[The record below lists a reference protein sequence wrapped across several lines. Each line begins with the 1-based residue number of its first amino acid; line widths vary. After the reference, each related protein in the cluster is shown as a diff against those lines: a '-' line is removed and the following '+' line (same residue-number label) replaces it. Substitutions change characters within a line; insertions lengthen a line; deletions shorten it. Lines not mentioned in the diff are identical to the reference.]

1 MTDKDREAFEAW
13 VGKSLPLERFPKN
26 ALFAGEYRSTLV
38 QVRWVAWQ
46 AALESALGKIRADVQ
61 AAGLANGGIE
71 SAADV
76 VPEILSQTSEKIE
89 AATAAERERCA
100 GEVRNE
106 VELPDEM
113 PDEMFEYMTLG
124 RTEMTEALRA
134 VVRAT
139 KLAILER
146 INHADKIRSGE

>member
-13 VGKSLPLERFPKN
+13 ATDWFTRAPKLN
-26 ALFAGEYRSTLV
+26 PTPIEV
-38 QVRWVAWQ
+38 WQ
-46 AALESALGKIRADVQ
+46 
-61 AAGLANGGIE
+61 
-71 SAADV
+71 
-76 VPEILSQTSEKIE
+76 